1 MESSGGCYYRGNDY
15 FRIIFVK
22 KGLDNRVHKNRTNI
36 YICRIDRD
44 KITSTDEQIL
54 RVRD

>member
-36 YICRIDRD
+36 YIYAG
-44 KITSTDEQIL
+44 
-54 RVRD
+54 